1 MIKNWEVM
9 KNMPSMQNWKQKLN
23 FLFYFLKKWKISVEY
38 GEIFACSIMFSGRGS
53 IYFLMLLS
61 KLSFKLL
68 QVAFIKSTHVLGT
81 PQLGLNWMT

>member
-9 KNMPSMQNWKQKLN
+9 KNMPSVQNLKQKLN

-53 IYFLMLLS
+53 IYF
-61 KLSFKLL
+61 
-68 QVAFIKSTHVLGT
+68 
-81 PQLGLNWMT
+81 

>member
-38 GEIFACSIMFSGRGS
+38 GEICLFYYVFGAGE
-53 IYFLMLLS
+53 YLFLALLS
-61 KLSFKLL
+61 ELSFKLL